1 MWFSL
6 HKYFL
11 QKMLQ
16 QLDQTTTC
24 NYFVIFWKKTLTTTG
39 SSANFLSPDSDG
51 QGSYMC
57 EALNSTIYICFHA
70 TAVGALLHI
79 FRLICAANYDCCG
92 ALSGAKRL
100 WINVIM
106 RQLISPVAFVN
117 QDFRMYNCMCSHE
130 VWEMKFFHFHSI

>member
-1 MWFSL
+1 MMVELCPFITSEAL
-6 HKYFL
+6 HIGRIAKITNPLQILFQISKFFL
-11 QKMLQ
+11 
-16 QLDQTTTC
+16 
-24 NYFVIFWKKTLTTTG
+24 NSWIGKKICDDPTA
-39 SSANFLSPDSDG
+39 SNM
-51 QGSYMC
+51 Y
-57 EALNSTIYICFHA
+57 EALNSAIYICFHA